1 MAVMQELTTKNLIII
16 VIGISV
22 LCEIIRL
29 RLSTLYDDTFQF
41 MIAVFM
47 ISYYFIFLALLLG
60 KQIEPL
66 IKLRKTLLGLLVLSI
81 LTFMFCSFVIANNNF
96 AHIFDRYLN
105 YTFASGYLAL
115 SCTILS
121 VLLESYLKKIT
132 DEEIVEDEDTD
143 DKKNFYIP

>member
-41 MIAVFM
+41 LIAVFM
-47 ISYYFIFLALLLG
+47 IAYYFVFLALLLG

-81 LTFMFCSFVIANNNF
+81 LTFMFCSFVIANNNY
-96 AHIFDRYLN
+96 AHIFDKYLN
-105 YTFASGYLAL
+105 YVAASGYLAL
-115 SCTILS
+115 SCTVLS

-132 DEEIVEDEDTD
+132 DEEITEDDD
-143 DKKNFYIP
+143 ANDKKNIYIP

>member
-1 MAVMQELTTKNLIII
+1 MQELTTKNLIII